1 MTKIHR
7 SGFRPFCNIRGVR
20 SSKRAEAGLPHCSAH
35 TFRKGTLTRIADRGG
50 TPHQIAA
57 RGGHKSLRM
66 VEVYTRKTQ
75 QLRLDRE
82 AAKLVRD
89 GPETKVSNVAETL
102 DRKVRKA

>member
-1 MTKIHR
+1 
-7 SGFRPFCNIRGVR
+7 
-20 SSKRAEAGLPHCSAH
+20 
-35 TFRKGTLTRIADRGG
+35 
-50 TPHQIAA
+50 
-57 RGGHKSLRM
+57 M

-89 GPETKVSNVAETL
+89 GPETNVSNVAETL